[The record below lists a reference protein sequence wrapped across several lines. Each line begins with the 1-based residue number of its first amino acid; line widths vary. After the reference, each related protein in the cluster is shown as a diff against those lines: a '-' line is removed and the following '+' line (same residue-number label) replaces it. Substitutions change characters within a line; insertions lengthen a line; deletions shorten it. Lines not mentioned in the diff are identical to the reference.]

1 MQHVHQRS
9 ALAAQLQSDRV
20 RDDNRLQS
28 LEMQLESLLR
38 RQREE
43 RSKRELKQSCNFRI
57 AVGKLRKK
65 LVQRTEFLQDLRDN
79 LGERSNQSSPRV
91 YKEKP
96 RAELVQ
102 VAGEVMQMHILG
114 EMQDTKPLEMQSFT
128 AIQRQISFKRESP
141 KSGLNLSLPEVAVL
155 EALEPMSAKEIKRLS
170 TKEQKIRVKLAESG
184 LEEAQSLLKPAS
196 LNSTAQRI
204 RENPINST
212 AEKPLFPGTP
222 SNRKKTAK
230 RRSLLSKSMVAV
242 DSVPAPTDSP
252 IEKPSV
258 SHSKSISEAA
268 SLLSSNPE
276 NLPMAP
282 LQDPPDS
289 TRSMGLYER
298 MGRYYR
304 ERVKPDFSPKVL
316 RNFFPWVPESALEAE
331 LRRKIGSLQ
340 RIRLQE
346 LPKSSQ

>member
-1 MQHVHQRS
+1 MHQRS

-28 LEMQLESLLR
+28 LEVQLESLLR

-43 RSKRELKQSCNFRI
+43 RSKRELNKRCNFRI
-57 AVGKLRKK
+57 AVGRLRKK

-79 LGERSNQSSPRV
+79 LGERSNQSSPKV

-114 EMQDTKPLEMQSFT
+114 EMQDTKPFEVQSFT
-128 AIQRQISFKRESP
+128 AIQPQISLKNQSLRG
-141 KSGLNLSLPEVAVL
+141 GLNLSLPEEAVL
-155 EALEPMSAKEIKRLS
+155 EGLEPKSAKESKHLS
-170 TKEQKIRVKLAESG
+170 TKEQKIKAKLAESG

-196 LNSTAQRI
+196 LHSTAQRK
-204 RENPINST
+204 REKTTNYT
-212 AEKPLFPGTP
+212 AEKPQFPGNA

-230 RRSLLSKSMVAV
+230 TRSLLSKSMVAV
-242 DSVPAPTDSP
+242 DSLPAPSDSP

-258 SHSKSISEAA
+258 SHSKSISEAV

-276 NLPMAP
+276 SLPIAP
-282 LQDPPDS
+282 LQDLPES

-304 ERVKPDFSPKVL
+304 DRVKPDFSPKVL
-316 RNFFPWVPESALEAE
+316 RTFFSWVPESAQEAE